1 MTKWVSILA
10 LSVAVIV
17 ASVSGLVI
25 YNKKEAIARAEASRA
40 ESLEA
45 AAKDAARKAQ
55 SEEKAERAKADA
67 AEDARKAAEQNRIA
81 KEAELDAQ
89 IAAEAAAEA
98 NRAAAEAKRAAEEA
112 EANRADAERATAKAA
127 AEQARAEA
135 ERARREAE
143 REKLRAEAAKA
154 SEERERMYSERVK
167 AEERLRNTK
176 MSDLEDLE
184 RELVA
189 YKRELDERERALR
202 PDKTIMDIE
211 GAVSEDVVFDAD
223 GVARKVEKLPYLAEN
238 DRTIPRE
245 SRELARTQRLVAEA
259 REERDAAVRKGV
271 AESLEALYERAVERD
286 DVPSA
291 EMYLAVLR
299 AFYPDWQ
306 RQPKNEEGKEEAT
319 K

>member
-1 MTKWVSILA
+1 MIKWVSILA
-10 LSVAVIV
+10 LSVAVIG

-25 YNKKEAIARAEASRA
+25 YNKKEAVARAEANRA
-40 ESLEA
+40 EALEA

-55 SEEKAERAKADA
+55 SEEKTERAKADA

-81 KEAELDAQ
+81 KEAER
-89 IAAEAAAEA
+89 EAALASQ
-98 NRAAAEAKRAAEEA
+98 AAAADQRAAEEA
-112 EANRADAERATAKAA
+112 KRDAAEAEADRADAERATAKAN
-127 AEQARAEA
+127 AEA
-135 ERARREAE
+135 AKAEADRARREEE
-143 REKLRAEAAKA
+143 RERLRAEAAKSA
-154 SEERERMYSERVK
+154 EERERMYSERVV
-167 AEERLRNTK
+167 AEAKLLETK
-176 MSDLEDLE
+176 MSDLAEME

-211 GAVSEDVVFDAD
+211 GAVREDVVFDAD
-223 GVARKVEKLPYLAEN
+223 GVARKVEKQPYLAEN
-238 DRTIPRE
+238 DMTIPRE
-245 SRELARTQRLVAEA
+245 SRALARAQRLVTEA
-259 REERDAAVRKGV
+259 RDERDAATRKDV
-271 AESLEALYERAVERD
+271 TDALERLYDRAIERD

-291 EMYLAVLR
+291 ETYLAVLK